1 MKKSLDILRH
11 CKTQPSHLFV
21 YNKKGNNNFSSF
33 PFKTKSRFVF
43 NFKVVKHTFRALRS
57 LRHVRTCSHYALFL
71 LKTNKKERIQ
81 FDQRD
86 CIPMITLT
94 FVLNALR
101 TALKHVIILIHEIMY
116 TANAM
121 IHRFNGNYFIKS
133 NAQGFSY
140 IRGHQT

>member
-1 MKKSLDILRH
+1 MRANMQIKILVHDEMKNMKKSLDILRH
-11 CKTQPSHLFV
+11 CKTQSSHLFV

-94 FVLNALR
+94 FVLNAFR
-101 TALKHVIILIHEIMY
+101 TTSKHEITVINEIMY
-116 TANAM
+116 
-121 IHRFNGNYFIKS
+121 KS
-133 NAQGFSY
+133 SRNIY
-140 IRGHQT
+140 DYY